1 MNTKKQ
7 IIAAQR
13 IIRRAAK
20 QWLGPSNYINGA
32 FVVDGIQYIT
42 DLQVVFAL
50 TDHIEG
56 LPTCNTFLC
65 KSIATKFAVEYEKCR
80 AYNTYTSGEELLYLL
95 ANNEIERGGV
105 RVIKLPLR
113 DDKVLD
119 PYDHDFVIRVYA
131 YIQSR
136 FIKDVIDILQIKR
149 RDYVSVMFSQHDYNE
164 PYKTG
169 LIMYK
174 DRRNK
179 ALIMPVA

>member
-1 MNTKKQ
+1 MSTKKQ

-56 LPTCNTFLC
+56 LPTCDTFMC
-65 KSIATKFAVEYEKCR
+65 KSIATKFAAEYEKCH

-95 ANNEIERGGV
+95 ANNEFERGGV

-113 DDKVLD
+113 DDKEID
-119 PYDHDFVIRVYA
+119 PYDHDFAIRVYA

-149 RDYVSVMFSQHDYNE
+149 RDYVSVMFYQHDYNE
-164 PYKTG
+164 PYKSG

-174 DRRNK
+174 DQRNK
-179 ALIMPVA
+179 ALILPVT

>member
-7 IIAAQR
+7 IITAQR
-13 IIRRAAK
+13 IIRRSAK
-20 QWLGPSNYINGA
+20 QWLGSPNYINGA

-42 DLQVVFAL
+42 DLHVVFAL

-56 LPTCNTFLC
+56 LPMCDTSLC
-65 KSIATKFAVEYEKCR
+65 KLIATKFAAEHAKCH
-80 AYNTYTSGEELLYLL
+80 AYNFYTSGEELLYLL
-95 ANNEIERGGV
+95 VNNEIERGGV

-113 DDKVLD
+113 DDKVYD
-119 PYDHDFVIRVYA
+119 PYDHDYVIKAYA

-164 PYKTG
+164 PYKSG

-174 DRRNK
+174 DHRNK
-179 ALIMPVA
+179 ALILPVR

>member
-20 QWLGPSNYINGA
+20 QWLGSSNYINGA

-56 LPTCNTFLC
+56 LPTCDTFIC
-65 KSIATKFAVEYEKCR
+65 KSIATKFAVEYEKCH

-95 ANNEIERGGV
+95 ANNEIERRGL

-113 DDKVLD
+113 DDK
-119 PYDHDFVIRVYA
+119 VYA

-149 RDYVSVMFSQHDYNE
+149 RDYVSVMFSQHDYNGH
-164 PYKTG
+164 YISG

-174 DRRNK
+174 DHRNK
-179 ALIMPVA
+179 ALILPVR

>member
-7 IIAAQR
+7 SIAAQR

-20 QWLGPSNYINGA
+20 QWLGSPNYINGA

-42 DLQVVFAL
+42 DLHVVFAL

-56 LPTCNTFLC
+56 LPMCDTSLC
-65 KSIATKFAVEYEKCR
+65 KSIATKITVEYEKCR
-80 AYNTYTSGEELLYLL
+80 AYNFYTSGEELLYLL
-95 ANNEIERGGV
+95 ANNEIERRGL

-113 DDKVLD
+113 DDKEID
-119 PYDHDFVIRVYA
+119 PYDHDFVIRAYA
-131 YIQSR
+131 YIQPR

-164 PYKTG
+164 PYKSG
-169 LIMYK
+169 LIMCK
-174 DRRNK
+174 DNRNK
-179 ALIMPVA
+179 ALILPVA

>member
-1 MNTKKQ
+1 MSTKKQ

-20 QWLGPSNYINGA
+20 QGLGPSNA

-42 DLQVVFAL
+42 DLHVVFAL

-56 LPTCNTFLC
+56 LPTCDSSLS
-65 KSIATKFAVEYEKCR
+65 KLIATKFATEYENCR
-80 AYNTYTSGEELLYLL
+80 AYNTYTSGEELIYLL
-95 ANNEIERGGV
+95 ANNEIERHGL

-113 DDKVLD
+113 DDKEID
-119 PYDHDFVIRVYA
+119 PYEHDFVIRAYA

-149 RDYVSVMFSQHDYNE
+149 RDYVSVMFSRHDYNE
-164 PYKTG
+164 PYKSG

-174 DRRNK
+174 DHRNK
-179 ALIMPVA
+179 ALIMPVR

>member
-1 MNTKKQ
+1 MSTKKQ

-50 TDHIEG
+50 TDHIES
-56 LPTCNTFLC
+56 LPTCDTFMC
-65 KSIATKFAVEYEKCR
+65 KSIATKFAAEYEKCR

-149 RDYVSVMFSQHDYNE
+149 RDYVSVMFYQHDYNE
-164 PYKTG
+164 PYKSG

-179 ALIMPVA
+179 ALILPVT

>member
-1 MNTKKQ
+1 MSTKKQ

-56 LPTCNTFLC
+56 LPMCDTSLS
-65 KSIATKFAVEYEKCR
+65 KSIATKFAAEYEKCR

-105 RVIKLPLR
+105 RVIMLPLR
-113 DDKVLD
+113 DDKEID
-119 PYDHDFVIRVYA
+119 PYDHDFVIRARA

-149 RDYVSVMFSQHDYNE
+149 RDYVTVMFSQYDYNE
-164 PYKTG
+164 PHKSG

-179 ALIMPVA
+179 ALILPVA

>member
-1 MNTKKQ
+1 MSTKKQ

-56 LPTCNTFLC
+56 LHMCDTSLG
-65 KSIATKFAVEYEKCR
+65 KSIATKFAAEYEKCR
-80 AYNTYTSGEELLYLL
+80 AYNTYTSGDELLYLL

-105 RVIKLPLR
+105 RVIKLPLH
-113 DDKVLD
+113 DNKEID
-119 PYDHDFVIRVYA
+119 PHNHDFVIRAYA

-164 PYKTG
+164 PYKSG

-179 ALIMPVA
+179 ALILPVA

>member
-50 TDHIEG
+50 TDHIES
-56 LPTCNTFLC
+56 LPTCDTSMC
-65 KSIATKFAVEYEKCR
+65 KSIAAKFAAEYEKCR

-149 RDYVSVMFSQHDYNE
+149 RDYVSVMFYQHDYNE
-164 PYKTG
+164 PYKSG

-174 DRRNK
+174 DSRNK
-179 ALIMPVA
+179 ALILPVA

>member
-13 IIRRAAK
+13 IIRRAAE
-20 QWLGPSNYINGA
+20 QWLGPSNNINGA
-32 FVVDGIQYIT
+32 FMVDGIQYIT

-56 LPTCNTFLC
+56 LPMCDTSLC
-65 KSIATKFAVEYEKCR
+65 KSIATKFTAEYEKCR

-105 RVIKLPLR
+105 RVIKLPLH
-113 DDKVLD
+113 DNKEID
-119 PYDHDFVIRVYA
+119 PHNHDFVIRAYA

-164 PYKTG
+164 PYKSG

-179 ALIMPVA
+179 ALILPVA

>member
-1 MNTKKQ
+1 MSTKKQ

-56 LPTCNTFLC
+56 LPTCDTFLC
-65 KSIATKFAVEYEKCR
+65 KSIATKFATEYEKCH
-80 AYNTYTSGEELLYLL
+80 AYNTYTSGDELLYLL
-95 ANNEIERGGV
+95 ANNELERGGV

-149 RDYVSVMFSQHDYNE
+149 RDYVSVMFYQHDYNE
-164 PYKTG
+164 PYKSG

-174 DRRNK
+174 DHRNK

>member
-1 MNTKKQ
+1 MSTKKQ

-20 QWLGPSNYINGA
+20 QWLGPSDYINGA

-50 TDHIEG
+50 TDHIES
-56 LPTCNTFLC
+56 LPMCDTSLC

-95 ANNEIERGGV
+95 ANNEFERGGV

-113 DDKVLD
+113 DDKEID
-119 PYDHDFVIRVYA
+119 PFDHDFVIRAYA
-131 YIQSR
+131 YIQSC

-164 PYKTG
+164 PYKSG

-174 DRRNK
+174 DHRNK
-179 ALIMPVA
+179 ALILPVT